1 MKIIWLGHSAFRIEN
16 QDAVILVDPFLRGN
30 PNFPDGHFNA
40 AIEGTTHIAITHGH
54 TDHVGDAVEIAKAT
68 GAEVVCN
75 YDLAQV
81 LGAQGVTTL
90 EFANTG
96 GTVPFSGFTVTLV
109 EARHSAA
116 MMIDGTSHATG
127 SANGLIFHFSSG
139 HSVYHM
145 GDTDIFGDMA
155 LINELHRPKIGIVPV
170 GDRMTMGPAV
180 AAMACRRYFDFDSI
194 IPCHHGTFE
203 FLSGTAEAFQT
214 AMEEHADRVHICELG
229 EVINF

>member
-16 QDAVILVDPFLRGN
+16 QGAVILVDPFLRDN
-30 PNFPDGHFNA
+30 PSFPSGHFDT
-40 AIEGTTHIAITHGH
+40 AIAGATHVAITHGH
-54 TDHVGDAVEIAKAT
+54 SDHVGDTVEIAQAT
-68 GAEVVCN
+68 GAKVLCN

-90 EFANTG
+90 EVANTG
-96 GTVPFSGFTVTLV
+96 GTVRFDNFTITLV
-109 EARHSAA
+109 EARHSASI
-116 MMIDGTSHATG
+116 MIDGVSHATG

-155 LINELHRPKIGIVPV
+155 LINELHRPKIGIVPI

-180 AAMACRRYFDFDSI
+180 AAMACRRYFDFEGV
-194 IPCHHGTFE
+194 IPCHHGTFDM
-203 FLSGTAEAFQT
+203 LTGTPDDFKT